1 MNYFTENMYQRVNM
15 RQKLG
20 NLALEKVDSK
30 ILESMELK
38 FPVELILK
46 STLSG
51 IDPYPVY
58 H

>member
-38 FPVELILK
+38 YSVESILK

-51 IDPYPVY
+51 IDRYP
-58 H
+58 